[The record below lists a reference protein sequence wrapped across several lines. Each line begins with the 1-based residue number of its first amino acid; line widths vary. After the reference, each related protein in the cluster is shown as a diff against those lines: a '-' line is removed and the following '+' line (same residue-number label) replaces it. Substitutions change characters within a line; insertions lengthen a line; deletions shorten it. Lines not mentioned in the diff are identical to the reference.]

1 MIMAVELKAGQTVR
15 VTINKAVTRDGARKT
30 LERMFMRDKGFSGPI
45 DARSANFID
54 LPRRRG
60 GCIWTKRA
68 NKVHPTLAKGEAA
81 DIKVTAQTI
90 LDLKSVESFVDIA
103 AK

>member
-1 MIMAVELKAGQTVR
+1 MAVELKPGQTVR
-15 VTINKAVTRDGARKT
+15 VTIKKTVTRDSARKT
-30 LERMFMRDKGFSGPI
+30 LERIFMRDKGFSAPI
-45 DARSANFID
+45 DARAANFKD

-68 NKVHPTLAKGEAA
+68 NKLHPTLNKDEAA
-81 DIKVTAQTI
+81 DVKVTAQTI
-90 LDLKSVESFVDIA
+90 LDLKSVEAFVEIT